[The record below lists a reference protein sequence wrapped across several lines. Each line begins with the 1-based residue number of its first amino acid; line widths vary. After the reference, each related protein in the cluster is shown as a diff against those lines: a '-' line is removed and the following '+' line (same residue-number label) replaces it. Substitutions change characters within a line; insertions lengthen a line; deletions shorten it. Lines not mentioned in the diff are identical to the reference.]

1 MARRIN
7 IAYWQLRFVLMMF
20 IVYIIGQMLN
30 NVFFLDTPFIVFFNK
45 VDLFKEKLK
54 QYPLTIAYE
63 DYRGNQE
70 YDEAL

>member
-1 MARRIN
+1 M
-7 IAYWQLRFVLMMF
+7 L